1 MSKHKAE
8 RERKQDRQNVQEEV
22 KPGDDL
28 ERVPFRTRNY
38 VLFGVG
44 LAVIVAGWFL
54 LRAGHITIAP
64 VMLVAGYCGILPLA
78 IVLK

>member
-1 MSKHKAE
+1 MSKQKAD
-8 RERKQDRQNVQEEV
+8 RERGQERKTVAEEGG
-22 KPGDDL
+22 PGDEL

-38 VLFGVG
+38 VLFGLG

-54 LRAGHITIAP
+54 LRAGHITVAP

>member
-1 MSKHKAE
+1 MMAKTI
-8 RERKQDRQNVQEEV
+8 ERKEAPRPQPTAGKAGAE
-22 KPGDDL
+22 P
-28 ERVPFRTRNY
+28 ERLPFRTRNY
-38 VLFGVG
+38 VLFGAG

-64 VMLVAGYCGILPLA
+64 IMLVLGYCGILPLA

>member
-1 MSKHKAE
+1 MT
-8 RERKQDRQNVQEEV
+8 RTIERKEAPRQQPAAGKAGVEPE
-22 KPGDDL
+22 KL
-28 ERVPFRTRNY
+28 PFRTRNY
-38 VLFGVG
+38 VLFGTG

-64 VMLVAGYCGILPLA
+64 IMLVLGYCGILPLA